1 MKIDHLQDLSIEDVV
16 RVAVQAEKIEISES
30 TIRAISESN
39 KRVKH
44 ILEAEKPV
52 YGINTGFGIFANKTI
67 DKNSIKKLNRNLI
80 LSHSVATGKP
90 LNVRVVRAAMLI
102 RAFTLAK
109 GFQGCDLRSFKP
121 LLKC

>member
-30 TIRAISESN
+30 TIRAISDSN

-67 DKNSIKKLNRNLI
+67 DKNSIKNK
-80 LSHSVATGKP
+80 
-90 LNVRVVRAAMLI
+90 
-102 RAFTLAK
+102 
-109 GFQGCDLRSFKP
+109 
-121 LLKC
+121 